1 METSNGLVSSMSRYL
16 PPSVAGAVMSPVT
29 IGEILLRALG
39 DLILPLLL
47 VIGLAVWLLRRFS
60 SDEDDRTATDPEM
73 S

>member
-1 METSNGLVSSMSRYL
+1 
-16 PPSVAGAVMSPVT
+16 MSPVT